1 MNSFL
6 VTENGVKLQMDD
18 DLFDLMWKSI
28 KNNEKIDYN
37 KKKKKATNQRL
48 NAKYQEQGYF
58 KEYYKNN
65 DSCFKCDRCGKTIS
79 SRTNKAKHQNTARCK
94 EIYEDN
100 RQKELEDKIIK
111 KVLLWN

>member
-37 KKKKKATNQRL
+37 KKKKKQL
-48 NAKYQEQGYF
+48 IKDLMLSI
-58 KEYYKNN
+58 KNR
-65 DSCFKCDRCGKTIS
+65 DILRS
-79 SRTNKAKHQNTARCK
+79 
-94 EIYEDN
+94 
-100 RQKELEDKIIK
+100 IIK
-111 KVLLWN
+111 IMTVALNVTDAGRR